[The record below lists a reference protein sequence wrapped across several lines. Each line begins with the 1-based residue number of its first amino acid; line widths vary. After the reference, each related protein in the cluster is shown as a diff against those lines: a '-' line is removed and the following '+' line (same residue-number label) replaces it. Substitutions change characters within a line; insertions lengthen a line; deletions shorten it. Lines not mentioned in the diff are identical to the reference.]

1 MNMPVTEFGRLEAGR
16 LPELGGRSFT
26 ARYAGSTVLAIGA
39 HPDDLELGIGGTLA
53 RLARGGARVV
63 MTVVSIP
70 GEWET
75 RRREAEQ
82 AADILGCELRVL
94 LEPGRR
100 IEDIKHYQLQTLL
113 DSQVR
118 ELSPSAVF
126 THSASEFHRDHV
138 AVYNACL
145 SSQRLVYFDFFS
157 YHPTM
162 CRPVPMPFHPRAYV
176 DVSSTIETKMKAI
189 DAHESQFACR
199 GISTEI
205 YRDIA
210 QLQGRM
216 VGVPYAE
223 GLDVGRMVLA

>member
-1 MNMPVTEFGRLEAGR
+1 MNMPATEFGRPETGR
-16 LPELGGRSFT
+16 LGGRSFT

-63 MTVVSIP
+63 MSVVSIP
-70 GEWET
+70 GEHEV
-75 RRREAEQ
+75 RRREAER
-82 AADILGCELRVL
+82 AAGILGCELRVM

-100 IEDIKHYQLQTLL
+100 IEDIKHYQLVSMI
-113 DSQVR
+113 DAQVR

-138 AVYNACL
+138 AVYNGCL

-176 DVSSTIETKMKAI
+176 DVTSTIDVKMQAI

-199 GISTEI
+199 GISTEM

>member
-1 MNMPVTEFGRLEAGR
+1 MNMPM
-16 LPELGGRSFT
+16 PKLGSRSFT

-70 GEWET
+70 GAGDT
-75 RRREAEQ
+75 RRREAER
-82 AADILGCELRVL
+82 AAAILGCELRVL
-94 LEPGRR
+94 LEQGRR
-100 IEDIKHYQLQTLL
+100 IEDVKHYELVAML
-113 DSQVR
+113 DAEVR

-176 DVSSTIETKMKAI
+176 DVTSTIDVKMQAI

-199 GISTEI
+199 GISTEM

-210 QLQGRM
+210 RLQGRM